1 MGRIRTFKPELIAH
15 EQMNELEEKNP
26 LLRPTLTFLGLF
38 TVADKKGH
46 FEWKP
51 RNLKLAILPFVDSHS
66 MAEALN
72 LLEQGGYI
80 QRYEVAGKTYGAIP
94 TWHLHQRIT
103 GTEATMPA
111 RYPAP
116 DGNTQESP
124 SDSKGNIHGTKRD
137 GTPKQ
142 KPGRKRGAGSK
153 QSEDAPGVFKLPP
166 DLEPWFET
174 IWWDLYPEKVVQA
187 GELLT
192 VDRGRKTL
200 ARERFAFWCK
210 GRGVKPVAIYVA
222 FRAYIKNDK
231 KVKDGYIQELST
243 FLGPKK
249 ATVQDYLETTLPY
262 LEKYPALAAL
272 TAPPESEEAFQ
283 ALLVKEGP
291 CSATP

>member
-15 EQMNELEEKNP
+15 EQMNELEEKHH

-38 TVADKKGH
+38 TVADKKGR

-51 RNLKLAILPFVDSHS
+51 RNLKLAILPFVDSHN
-66 MAEALN
+66 MAEALG
-72 LLEQGGYI
+72 LLEQNGFVV
-80 QRYEVAGKTYGAIP
+80 RYEVAGKAYGYIP

-116 DGNTQESP
+116 GGSTVESQ
-124 SDSKGNIHGTKRD
+124 SDSTGNINVTKKD

-142 KPGRKRGAGSK
+142 KPGKKERPAKPSDDAGT
-153 QSEDAPGVFKLPP
+153 FKLPP
-166 DLEPWFET
+166 NLEPWFEA
-174 IWWDLYPEKVVQA
+174 IWWDLYPEKVVRE

-192 VDRGRKTL
+192 VDRGRKTI
-200 ARERFAFWCK
+200 ARERFAAWCK
-210 GRGVKPVAIYVA
+210 KVKPVAIYLA
-222 FRAYIKNDK
+222 FRAYIKNDQ

-262 LEKYPALAAL
+262 LEKYPALATL

-283 ALLVKEGP
+283 ALLVAKEP
-291 CSATP
+291 EAAHA